1 MGNTDVAH
9 DISSPV
15 VSNPAD
21 TLRGARARASMLSTA
36 KNLAPPSML
45 CHREQSAVVAPVRA
59 RVTCLAGDFSM
70 RRFINLAG
78 VAVTLMAFIAGAN
91 AQQGKVQVG
100 ILECRG
106 GASVGFIVGSVTN
119 LGCVLRTGN
128 LPDDFY

>member
-45 CHREQSAVVAPVRA
+45 CHRERSAVVAPVRA
-59 RVTCLAGDFSM
+59 RVTCLAGDFLM
-70 RRFINLAG
+70 RRFIILAG
-78 VAVTLMAFIAGAN
+78 LAVTLMSFITGPSAH
-91 AQQGKVQVG
+91 QGKVPFG
-100 ILECRG
+100 IREFRG
-106 GASVGFIVGSVTN
+106 AA
-119 LGCVLRTGN
+119 CV
-128 LPDDFY
+128 